1 MALASTLTLEGR
13 LNQVNMHND
22 ISRQNKNIC
31 IYVNRVNNIDKT
43 VEDFKPFQNKS
54 GTTYCQLSKYTS
66 LDKNNITE
74 KLKYISTIPKISD
87 NHS

>member
-31 IYVNRVNNIDKT
+31 IYVNRVNNTDKT
-43 VEDFKPFQNKS
+43 AEDFKPFQNKS
-54 GTTYCQLSKYTS
+54 GTT
-66 LDKNNITE
+66 
-74 KLKYISTIPKISD
+74 
-87 NHS
+87 

>member
-1 MALASTLTLEGR
+1 MQHPTSARVALASTLTLEGR

-43 VEDFKPFQNKS
+43 AEDFKTFQNKS
-54 GTTYCQLSKYTS
+54 GTT
-66 LDKNNITE
+66 
-74 KLKYISTIPKISD
+74 
-87 NHS
+87 

>member
-1 MALASTLTLEGR
+1 MSLASTLTLVGR

-43 VEDFKPFQNKS
+43 TEDFILFQNKS
-54 GTTYCQLSKYTS
+54 GTT
-66 LDKNNITE
+66 
-74 KLKYISTIPKISD
+74 
-87 NHS
+87 